1 VVDKGGKQ
9 RRPVRFL
16 IDEDLPPALAR
27 MLSAL
32 AEDVVP
38 AAATRSIKTSDSRSF
53 SEGRMGTSGFVRGS

>member
-53 SEGRMGTSGFVRGS
+53 SE